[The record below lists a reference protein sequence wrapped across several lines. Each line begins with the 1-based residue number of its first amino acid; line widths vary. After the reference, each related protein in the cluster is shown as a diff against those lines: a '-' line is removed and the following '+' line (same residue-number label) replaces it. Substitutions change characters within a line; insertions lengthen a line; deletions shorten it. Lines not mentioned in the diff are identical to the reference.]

1 MLLRLKLIEPRAS
14 FDRTRGL
21 VDCCIRRVPRRV
33 QRALCTLAQV
43 SVLEQ
48 LYITGQR
55 QGVRECFT
63 RDVQHGGLW
72 TAVGADLK
80 GLQLCSTSGPGEV
93 LRSRSQPACFARSRE
108 QGPIHTLLHI
118 SGAPASQLRYFSNST
133 RNPPSGAL
141 RRHTYWPDVSC

>member
-14 FDRTRGL
+14 VDRTRGL
-21 VDCCIRRVPRRV
+21 VDCC
-33 QRALCTLAQV
+33 ALGGYHVVCREVCALWPKSACSNSCTSQV
-43 SVLEQ
+43 R
-48 LYITGQR
+48 Y
-55 QGVRECFT
+55 RECFT
-63 RDVQHGGLW
+63 RDVQHGGPW

-93 LRSRSQPACFARSRE
+93 LHSRSQPACFARSRE

-118 SGAPASQLRYFSNST
+118 LGAPASQLRHFSNST